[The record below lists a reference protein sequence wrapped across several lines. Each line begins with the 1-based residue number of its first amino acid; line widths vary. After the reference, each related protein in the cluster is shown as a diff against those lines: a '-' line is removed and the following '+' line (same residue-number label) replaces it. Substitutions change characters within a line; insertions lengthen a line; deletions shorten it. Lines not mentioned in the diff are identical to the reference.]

1 MYKLANFVW
10 SHTNVFSAQCFWQM
24 FLYFYSVPMCKN
36 TDSWLWIS
44 VCVFMHI
51 SICISAGCY
60 CICLCTYEYVY
71 IYITIIFTYAV
82 FVSVPLSF
90 FFLIGPH
97 FFHGSAPRRMTE
109 TQADWDGKLGNC
121 LVWLQLTFRW
131 CENWDTLWCSS
142 FFVLVIN
149 AVLNSIGGARDIIFC
164 RVVQC
169 SG

>member
-1 MYKLANFVW
+1 
-10 SHTNVFSAQCFWQM
+10 M

-71 IYITIIFTYAV
+71 IYILLLYLRMLYLYLYLY
-82 FVSVPLSF
+82 P
-90 FFLIGPH
+90 FFLDWPH
-97 FFHGSAPRRMTE
+97 FFMDLHQGGWPRPRLIGMGT
-109 TQADWDGKLGNC
+109 GNC

-149 AVLNSIGGARDIIFC
+149 AVSIQSEVPGHHFC